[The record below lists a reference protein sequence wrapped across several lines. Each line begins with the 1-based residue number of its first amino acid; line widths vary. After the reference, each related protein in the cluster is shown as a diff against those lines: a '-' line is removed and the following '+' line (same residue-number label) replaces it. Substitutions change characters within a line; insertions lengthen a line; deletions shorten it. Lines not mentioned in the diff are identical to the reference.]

1 MAGRIAKMCALCK
14 GPPARYTDD
23 MTIDL
28 SNLESG
34 HKYDGDY
41 DNDLAA
47 VQERLAHIQ
56 YAHIVHNARSLI
68 VFEGWD
74 AAGKGGSIS
83 RMSAAWDPRYFQ
95 VYPIG
100 APTAEE
106 KGKHFLWRFWNKLP
120 APKEISVLDRSHYGR
135 VLVERVEGFASEPE
149 WRRGYDEINEFE
161 AQQTD
166 IGTNIVKIFLHI
178 TQEEQDERLKERL
191 ETPHKRWKVT
201 AEDFRNRDKRGAYL
215 DAMHD
220 MFAKTDTRW
229 APWAAFDGNNK
240 KAARIGVLT
249 HVADTLEAAV
259 PTQWPDVPE
268 DLAAMAKELGW

>member
-1 MAGRIAKMCALCK
+1 
-14 GPPARYTDD
+14 

-28 SNLESG
+28 STLEFG

-47 VQERLAHIQ
+47 VQERLARIQ
-56 YAHIVHNARSLI
+56 YAHIVHGARSLL

-74 AAGKGGSIS
+74 AAGKGGTIS
-83 RMSAAWDPRYFQ
+83 RMSSAWDPRYFQ
-95 VYPIG
+95 VHPIG

-120 APKEISVLDRSHYGR
+120 GPKEISVLDPSHYGR
-135 VLVERVEGFASEPE
+135 VLVERVEGFASDAE

-161 AQQTD
+161 AQQID

-201 AEDFRNRDKRGAYL
+201 AEDFRNRDKRGAYF

-240 KAARIGVLT
+240 KAARIAVLT
-249 HVADTLEAAV
+249 HIADTLEVGV
-259 PTQWPDVPE
+259 PTQWAEVPE
-268 DLAAMAKELGW
+268 ELAAMAKGLGW